1 MIDLITGYK
10 GQAHITSAEV
20 GKFNANLVGTGN
32 YVFSTGSKFEYQLIS
47 NNCVRI
53 KDGDAMFQG
62 RQFYV
67 EDYEDVVIDT
77 GAADKF
83 RNDLIVARYEKNTS
97 TGVESISLV
106 AIKGEEADANPA
118 DPAYTEG
125 SILAGDNVVDIPLYR
140 VKLTALD
147 ITAVEKIDGWTE
159 IAPITA
165 LGFANAVTYEAT
177 IGTAWTAEES
187 VFKQTI
193 EVIGMKSTDNPIVDL
208 VATTTGFEAEQ
219 EAFGKVFKI
228 TTGFNSITVY
238 ASKQTETPVDVQL
251 KVVR

>member
-10 GQAHITSAEV
+10 GEAHITSAEV

-32 YVFSTGSKFEYQLIS
+32 YVFSTGNKLAYQLIS

-77 GAADKF
+77 GTADKY
-83 RNDLIVARYEKNTS
+83 RNDLIVARYAKNTS

-106 AIKGEEADANPA
+106 ALKGTESDTAAT

-125 SILAGDNVVDIPLYR
+125 SILSGDNVVDVPLYR
-140 VKLTALD
+140 VKLTGLN
-147 ITAVEKIDGWTE
+147 ITAVEKIDGWAE
-159 IAPITA
+159 ITPITA
-165 LGFANAVTYEAT
+165 LSFANAVTYTAT
-177 IGTAWTAEES
+177 IGTTWTAEGS

-193 EVIGMKSTDNPIVDL
+193 TVAGMKSTDNPIMDL
-208 VATTTGFEAEQ
+208 ITTISGFEAEQ
-219 EAFGKVFKI
+219 EAYSKIFKLVS
-228 TTGFNSITVY
+228 GFNEITVY
-238 ASKQTETPVDVQL
+238 ASEETETALNVQL

>member
-10 GQAHITSAEV
+10 GEAHITAAEV
-20 GKFNANLVGTGN
+20 GKFNANLVGIGN
-32 YVFSTGSKFEYQLIS
+32 YVFSTGNKFAYQLIS

-67 EDYEDVVIDT
+67 EDYEDVIIDT
-77 GAADKF
+77 GTADKY
-83 RNDLIVARYEKNTS
+83 RNDIIALRYQKDTS

-106 AIKGEEADANPA
+106 AIKGTESDTAAA
-118 DPAYTEG
+118 DPSYTEG

-140 VKLTALD
+140 VKLTGLN
-147 ITAVEKIDGWTE
+147 ITTVEKMAGWTE
-159 IAPITA
+159 VTPITS
-165 LGFANAVTYEAT
+165 LSFANAVTYTAT
-177 IGTAWTAEES
+177 IGTTWTAEGD

-193 EVIGMKSTDNPIVDL
+193 TVTGMKSTDNPIMDL
-208 VATTTGFEAEQ
+208 IATISGFKAEQ
-219 EAFGKVFKI
+219 EAYDKIFKLVS
-228 TTGFNSITVY
+228 GFNQITVY
-238 ASKQTETPVDVQL
+238 ASEETETALNVQL

>member
-10 GQAHITSAEV
+10 GEAHITAAEV

-62 RQFYV
+62 REFYV
-67 EDYEDVVIDT
+67 EEYEDVVIDT
-77 GAADKF
+77 GTADQY

-106 AIKGEEADANPA
+106 AIRGTESDTAAT
-118 DPAYTEG
+118 DPAYTQG
-125 SILAGDNVVDIPLYR
+125 SIIAGDNVVDVPLYR
-140 VKLTALD
+140 VKLTGLN
-147 ITAVEKIDGWTE
+147 ITAIEKIDGWTE
-159 IAPITA
+159 VTPITS
-165 LGFANAVTYEAT
+165 LSFANAVTYTAA
-177 IGTAWTAEES
+177 IGTSWTADGDI
-187 VFKQTI
+187 FKQTI
-193 EVIGMKSTDNPIVDL
+193 TVTGMKSTDNPIMDL
-208 VATTTGFEAEQ
+208 ITTTTGFEAEQ
-219 EAFGKVFKI
+219 EAYGKIFKLVS
-228 TTGFNSITVY
+228 GFNEITVY
-238 ASKQTETPVDVQL
+238 ASEETETALNIQL

>member
-10 GQAHITSAEV
+10 GEAHITAAEV

-53 KDGDAMFQG
+53 KDGDAIFEG

-77 GAADKF
+77 GAADKY

-97 TGVESISLV
+97 TGVESMKLV
-106 AIKGEEADANPA
+106 AIRGEESDTVAV

-125 SILAGDNVVDIPLYR
+125 SILEGDNVVDIPLYR
-140 VKLTALD
+140 VKLTALN
-147 ITAVEKIDGWTE
+147 ITDVEKIDGWTE
-159 IAPITA
+159 IPPITA
-165 LGFANAVTYEAT
+165 LGFASSVTYEAT
-177 IGTAWTAEES
+177 IGTAWTADGS

-193 EVIGMKSTDNPIVDL
+193 EVIGIKSTDNPIVDL
-208 VATTTGFEAEQ
+208 VTTNAGFDAEQ
-219 EAFGKVFKI
+219 KAFGKVFKI
-228 TTGFNSITVY
+228 TSDFNKITVY
-238 ASKQTETPVDVQL
+238 ASEETATAVNIQL

>member
-10 GQAHITSAEV
+10 GEAHITPAEV

-32 YVFSTGSKFEYQLIS
+32 YVFSTGNKFAYQLIS

-77 GAADKF
+77 GTADKY

-97 TGVESISLV
+97 TGVENISLV
-106 AIKGEEADANPA
+106 AIKGAESDTAAS
-118 DPAYTEG
+118 DPSYTQG
-125 SILAGDNVVDIPLYR
+125 SIIAGDNVVDVPLYR
-140 VKLTALD
+140 VKLTGLN
-147 ITAVEKIDGWTE
+147 ITAVEKIAGWVE
-159 IAPITA
+159 ITPITA
-165 LGFANAVTYEAT
+165 LSFANAVTYTAT
-177 IGTAWTAEES
+177 IGTSWTADGS

-193 EVIGMKSTDNPIVDL
+193 TVTGMKSTDNPIIDL
-208 VATTTGFEAEQ
+208 VTTTSGFVAEQ
-219 EAFGKVFKI
+219 KAYSNIFKVV
-228 TTGFNSITVY
+228 TDLNQITVY
-238 ASKQTETPVDVQL
+238 ASEETETAVNIQL